1 MTIEGII
8 NEILFEGILHHPQE
22 KESVKDFQR
31 SKEYLNGLEK
41 TKIYFKEKVFLEES
55 RCIRL
60 TSPNSPD
67 YTGYRT
73 IEFTDEFAPGSI
85 IALQISLLPQISQSI
100 YNLKEFFKQFENPTS
115 EFYQIVQQLTLV
127 DLQRILYRSSNEE
140 QADGNGFDVY
150 LIPDY
155 GRLNYCGFQSL
166 MSILEKIRLQNS
178 LRHPLISNL
187 KQGNWLMEYIVNRLK
202 NYSNTNQFAQWFEE
216 AFFYVKS

>member
-1 MTIEGII
+1 MTNSSIASNRGYDELIPHYIDVVHETRFYAKWGYKHQQINEKTALISIRKALNHLHIDLSQQGFTQLMIDQLSNSVLLITRHNPENHQSVLLIAHTSFYQSNNKWEYISSLTIDGII

-41 TKIYFKEKVFLEES
+41 TKIYFKKKLFLEES

-100 YNLKEFFKQFENPTS
+100 FKLLTKFF
-115 EFYQIVQQLTLV
+115 
-127 DLQRILYRSSNEE
+127 
-140 QADGNGFDVY
+140 
-150 LIPDY
+150 
-155 GRLNYCGFQSL
+155 
-166 MSILEKIRLQNS
+166 
-178 LRHPLISNL
+178 
-187 KQGNWLMEYIVNRLK
+187 
-202 NYSNTNQFAQWFEE
+202 
-216 AFFYVKS
+216 